1 MIRLKN
7 QDEIARIR
15 DSGKILAETYEKLV
29 EIIEEGITTRELD
42 SFARDFVT
50 KRKAKPAFLNY
61 MGYPASLCTSVNS
74 QVIHGIPGRY
84 KLKKGDILSLD
95 FGVNLSGYISDAA
108 ITVPVEPISPETRT
122 LVETTRSAL
131 YKGIEQAKMKNRI
144 RDISSAVFE
153 EANAAGYGVVRE
165 FCGHGVG
172 LKLHEE
178 PQIPNYIGNGPNPRI
193 KKGMVIAIEPM
204 INQGTGDIRILE
216 DGWTVVTADNKL
228 SAHFEHTIAI
238 FETHT
243 EILTAVS

>member
-1 MIRLKN
+1 
-7 QDEIARIR
+7 
-15 DSGKILAETYEKLV
+15 
-29 EIIEEGITTRELD
+29 
-42 SFARDFVT
+42 
-50 KRKAKPAFLNY
+50 
-61 MGYPASLCTSVNS
+61 
-74 QVIHGIPGRY
+74 
-84 KLKKGDILSLD
+84 
-95 FGVNLSGYISDAA
+95 
-108 ITVPVEPISPETRT
+108 
-122 LVETTRSAL
+122 
-131 YKGIEQAKMKNRI
+131 MKNRI